1 MSLRKHLETGTW
13 EIPTVGGGKFKTNVP
28 PNKRT
33 LDNIPKYSNGK
44 SKVRFQ
50 DWMIIKSQKR
60 DPSHSAYSFGKS
72 EADGKWYGW
81 SHRAIAGFGA
91 GDKVTGDSEGKKQTP
106 GKNPDG
112 TPDWDNIKWQE
123 DFTIKNDDHAREVAM
138 QFADN
143 VS

>member
-1 MSLRKHLETGTW
+1 MNLRKHLETDTW
-13 EIPTVGGGKFKTNVP
+13 EIPTVGGGKFKTNLP

-50 DWMIIKSQKR
+50 DWMLIKSQKR
-60 DPSHSAYSFGKS
+60 PNSTAYSYGKS
-72 EADGKWYGW
+72 DADGKWYGW
-81 SHRAIAGFGA
+81 SHRAIAGFAA
-91 GDKVTGDSEGKKQTP
+91 GEEVKGDSEGKKQTP

-123 DFTIKNDDHAREVAM
+123 DFTIKNDDHAKEVAM